1 MPPPFRHLLN
11 EDAIPLAVKLGRS
24 EEELRARGLNV
35 RDFNGTLNFFFE
47 DGSHATFRYAFFLH
61 DPVKRAIVV
70 FTEHCGYF
78 VFPDWLRVLDAEGR
92 TLFDRLP

>member
-1 MPPPFRHLLN
+1 MHPPSRQLLN
-11 EDAIPLAVKLGRS
+11 DYAAALAASLGRS

-61 DPVKRAIVV
+61 DPVKRAIV

-78 VFPDWLRVLDAEGR
+78 VFPDWLCVLDAEGR